1 MNFIEAVKKEY
12 PGKQTFTRPELNEVS
27 KKYSLSKEFTLFM
40 TNESNKIKRGLYKI
54 DANTVPEVL
63 PEINLAAVELK
74 KPKPVIKKTLI
85 LEQKIEHINDIDLIP
100 EKDSEFVPFGDFS
113 LLKKIVSSK
122 TFFPVYISGES
133 GNGKTKMV
141 YEICAQAKRELIRA
155 NITESTDEDDLLG
168 GYRLVNGET
177 VWQDGP
183 VVEAMKRGAIL
194 LLDEI
199 NLASPKIMCLQ
210 PILEG
215 NPIYIKKTNTI
226 VHPVHGF
233 NIIATANTKGKSS
246 DDGRYIGSN
255 TLNEALLDRFA
266 INIEHDYPSKDV
278 EVMILSNI
286 LETFES
292 KNPENLD
299 FVTKL
304 VEWAKTIRDT
314 FDAGGVDEIITTR
327 RLIHI
332 LRFFLIAGGN
342 RMRSIRYCTS
352 RFDTDTKKSFYS
364 LYQKI
369 DASVEIDHTNFKT
382 AETAEA
388 DLDDIPF

>member
-1 MNFIEAVKKEY
+1 MNFIEAVQKEY
-12 PGKQTFTRPELNEVS
+12 PGKQTFTRPELTIVAE
-27 KKYSLSKEFTLFM
+27 KYSLRKQFTEFM
-40 TNESNKIKRGLYKI
+40 TTDSNKIKRGLYKI
-54 DANTVPEVL
+54 DPNFVQ
-63 PEINLAAVELK
+63 EIAESSAVVELK

-85 LEQKIEHINDIDLIP
+85 LEQKMDHINDIDLIP
-100 EKDSEFVPFGDFS
+100 DRDSEFVPFGDFS
-113 LLKKIVSSK
+113 LLKKIISSK

-141 YEICAQAKRELIRA
+141 YEACAQSKTQLIRA

-183 VVEAMKRGAIL
+183 VVEAMKRGAVL

-266 INIEHDYPSKDV
+266 INIEHEYPAKDV
-278 EVMILSNI
+278 EIAILSNI

-292 KNPENLD
+292 KTKENVD
-299 FVTKL
+299 FVNIL

-314 FDAGGVDEIITTR
+314 FEAGGVDEIITTR

-332 LRFFLIAGGN
+332 LRFYLIAGGN

-364 LYQKI
+364 LYQKM
-369 DASVEIDHTNFKT
+369 DASVNIDPENFKT
-382 AETAEA
+382 AQTTAE
-388 DLDDIPF
+388 DPENILF